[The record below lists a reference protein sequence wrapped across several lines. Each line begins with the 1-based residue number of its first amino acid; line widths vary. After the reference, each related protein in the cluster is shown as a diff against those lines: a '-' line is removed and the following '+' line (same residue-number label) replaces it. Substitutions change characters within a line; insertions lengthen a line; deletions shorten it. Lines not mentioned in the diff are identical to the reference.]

1 MVDQAERLR
10 SIIQERSLPNIRG
23 KGKSSR
29 IIVVASGKG
38 GVGKT
43 NLVVNM
49 GIIMGQLGHKIV
61 ILDTD
66 LGMANTDILMDL
78 KPVYTLIDVI
88 RGQKN
93 LKEVLLQGPHN
104 VEVLPGGSCLPEL
117 VNLDNQQREQLF
129 SRLSYLDQ
137 EENTLLVDCS
147 AGLSRD
153 VLSFVASAD
162 DLVLVTTP
170 EPTAIT
176 DAYGIIKVINN
187 YQLKPRVGI
196 VINMV
201 HHIKDGEAVYQR
213 ISNVCSKFL
222 EIKINYL
229 GSIEFDL
236 YVQRAVLS
244 CYPYALQFPRSR
256 ATLLTREITRRL
268 LYGEEKIDKKKE
280 ERFLRRLFT
289 IWNTGS
295 EG

>member
-10 SIIQERSLPNIRG
+10 SIIQERSSRQIVD
-23 KGKSSR
+23 KGRFSR
-29 IIVVASGKG
+29 IIAVASGKG

-49 GIIMGQLGHKIV
+49 GIIMGKLGHKIV

-78 KPVYTLIDVI
+78 KPVYTLVDVI
-88 RGQKN
+88 QGNKD
-93 LKEVLLQGPHN
+93 LKEVLLKGPHN
-104 VEVLPGGSCLPEL
+104 VELLPGGSCLPEL
-117 VNLDNQQREQLF
+117 INLDNQQREQLF

-137 EENTLLVDCS
+137 EENILLIDCS
-147 AGLSRD
+147 AGISRD
-153 VLSFVASAD
+153 VLFFVASSD

-176 DAYGIIKVINN
+176 DAYGIIKVINKHG
-187 YQLKPRVGI
+187 LKPKISV

-201 HHIKDGEAVYQR
+201 HHLKEGEVVYQR
-213 ISNVCSKFL
+213 INNVCRKFL
-222 EIKINYL
+222 DIGVKYL
-229 GSIEFDL
+229 GSIEYDQH
-236 YVQRAVLS
+236 VQRAVLN
-244 CYPYALQFPRSR
+244 CYPYVLQFPRSR

-268 LYGEEKIDKKKE
+268 LSEEEKPAKKKE
-280 ERFLRRLFT
+280 EKFLRRFLT

>member
-10 SIIQERSLPNIRG
+10 TMIKERYSPQVG
-23 KGKSSR
+23 KKGKFSR
-29 IIVVASGKG
+29 IIAIASGKG

-88 RGQKN
+88 KGQKE
-93 LKEVLLQGPHN
+93 LKDVLIKGPHN
-104 VEVLPGGSCLPEL
+104 VEVLPGGSCLSEL
-117 VNLDNQQREQLF
+117 INLNSQQREQLI
-129 SRLSYLDQ
+129 SKLSYLDQ
-137 EENTLLVDCS
+137 EGNILLVDCS

-153 VLSFVASAD
+153 VLHFVASSD
-162 DLVLVTTP
+162 DLILVTTA

-187 YQLKPRVGI
+187 YRLNPRISV

-201 HHIKDGEAVYQR
+201 QHVKEGEVVYQR
-213 ISNVCSKFL
+213 IDTVSRKFL
-222 EIKINYL
+222 NVKINYL
-229 GSIEFDL
+229 GSIEYDQH
-236 YVQRAVLS
+236 VKKAVLN

-256 ATLLTREITRRL
+256 ATHLTREITRRL
-268 LYGEEKIDKKKE
+268 LYGEEESAKKKE

>member
-10 SIIQERSLPNIRG
+10 SIIRKRSSTKVAAKG
-23 KGKSSR
+23 KGSR
-29 IIVVASGKG
+29 IITVASGKG

-49 GIIMGQLGHKIV
+49 GIIMGQLGHKVV

-66 LGMANTDILMDL
+66 LGMANTDILLNL

-88 RGQKN
+88 QGQKD
-93 LKEVLLQGPHN
+93 LQEVLLQGPHN
-104 VEVLPGGSCLPEL
+104 VEVLPGGSCLPDL
-117 VNLDNQQREQLF
+117 VNLDSQQREKLI

-137 EENTLLVDCS
+137 EGNILLVDCS

-153 VLSFVASAD
+153 VLSFVASSD

-176 DAYGIIKVINN
+176 DAYGIIKVVNN
-187 YQLKPRVGI
+187 YRLKPRVSI

-201 HHIKDGEAVYQR
+201 HHARDGEAVFRR
-213 ISNVCSKFL
+213 ISNVCRNFL
-222 EIKINYL
+222 SINIDYL
-229 GSIEFDL
+229 GSIEFDQ
-236 YVQRAVLS
+236 YVQRAVLN

-256 ATLLTREITRRL
+256 ATMLTREITGRL
-268 LYGEEKIDKKKE
+268 LY
-280 ERFLRRLFT
+280 
-289 IWNTGS
+289 
-295 EG
+295 

>member
-10 SIIQERSLPNIRG
+10 SIIRKRSSTKVAAKG
-23 KGKSSR
+23 KGSR
-29 IIVVASGKG
+29 IITVASGKG

-49 GIIMGQLGHKIV
+49 GIIMGQLGHKVV

-66 LGMANTDILMDL
+66 LGMANTDILLNL

-88 RGQKN
+88 QGQKD
-93 LKEVLLQGPHN
+93 LQEVLLQGPHN
-104 VEVLPGGSCLPEL
+104 VEVLPGGSCLPDL
-117 VNLDNQQREQLF
+117 VNLDSQQREKLI

-137 EENTLLVDCS
+137 EGNILLVDCS

-153 VLSFVASAD
+153 VLSFVASSD

-176 DAYGIIKVINN
+176 DAYGIIKVVNN
-187 YQLKPRVGI
+187 YRLKPRVSI

-201 HHIKDGEAVYQR
+201 HHARDGEAVFRR
-213 ISNVCSKFL
+213 ISNVCRNFL
-222 EIKINYL
+222 SINIDYL
-229 GSIEFDL
+229 GSIEFDQ
-236 YVQRAVLS
+236 YVQRAVLN

-256 ATLLTREITRRL
+256 ATMLTREITGRL
-268 LYGEEKIDKKKE
+268 LYGEEKSARKKE
-280 ERFLRRLFT
+280 ERFLQRLFA

-295 EG
+295 NG